1 MAKTK
6 PLQLFVVYAALSLV
20 IYTINIDKGAV
31 PSNEASPGRA
41 VFKTLGRSVF
51 IWFLGWIKR
60 DGDQILDYSPNA
72 RGKKDTFYG
81 NLQPFL
87 ELFHNAQ

>member
-72 RGKKDTFYG
+72 RREKDIFFKH
-81 NLQPFL
+81 LQPFL
-87 ELFHNAQ
+87 ELFHNA

>member
-60 DGDQILDYSPNA
+60 DGDQILDYSSNA
-72 RGKKDTFYG
+72 RGKKDIF
-81 NLQPFL
+81 
-87 ELFHNAQ
+87 